1 MKKTSKKIMSLIV
14 VMALVAGGSVNAFAA
29 EALETSGVQQ
39 KQQIVQET
47 VVIDEEQE
55 VVDVIEIVELIE
67 AIQNAVTLE
76 ELEII
81 ESTDEVANEIKTD
94 DSQDSVVEKPIV
106 VKHKEKFAEMKARLL
121 VLKFEILKLKA
132 TKLGL
137 DVESMTF
144 EEMKPVIE
152 TQTMGKIISV
162 ALKYGI
168 DIEGLTKDEIKELV
182 KTEKAKE
189 KTEKAKEKAEKAAEK
204 VQIKAS
210 KEAAKEI
217 KQTARFEKQNAKV
230 EKKTQKSDKAGKKN

>member
-39 KQQIVQET
+39 KEQIVQET

-182 KTEKAKE
+182 KAEKAE
-189 KTEKAKEKAEKAAEK
+189 EKAEKAAEK

-230 EKKTQKSDKAGKKN
+230 EKKTQKSDKSGKKN